1 MEALGLKICSQKA
14 DRCRIQVKFHIT
26 FNPSCFHR
34 ALTKSALFPTVSE
47 AVRKLFL
54 SLTHLPAFAF
64 IELTSKKSLLAY
76 ECLRGFWLLCE
87 NQYYFSSADKDLF
100 VYIISSYE
108 TWSFFCLLIQ
118 RDDLTLKEDKSVV
131 FFFFFWLLQMACGI
145 LGFFFFNF

>member
-26 FNPSCFHR
+26 FNPSYFHR

-76 ECLRGFWLLCE
+76 ECLWGFWLLCE

-108 TWSFFCLLIQ
+108 TWIFFCLLIQ
-118 RDDLTLKEDKSVV
+118 RDDLTLKEDKSVFFV
-131 FFFFFWLLQMACGI
+131 FFFLATSSGMWDF
-145 LGFFFFNF
+145 FFFFNF